1 MIVPSPASLGPQPI
15 AVRDSPLLNPFFLT
29 RASSSHPYLSK
40 KFSRPLFSYSY
51 ALFCVASYRIS
62 LLFNRFRTLR
72 AKQPGW
78 GMPRNR
84 KRTYNAQPLPTFSTS
99 STRSTRVSTR
109 NPLCFHT
116 TTHDFRHHGGVQGVF
131 TSFAAISLLCHN
143 HRACRATEPG
153 YLRPARNLLKP

>member
-1 MIVPSPASLGPQPI
+1 MIFTFPRPRPVPARNASQKRLPAALSFDVLAALAKTPENTATLSSLVV
-15 AVRDSPLLNPFFLT
+15 ALT
-29 RASSSHPYLSK
+29 SRVKHKSCDCRSYK
-40 KFSRPLFSYSY
+40 KH
-51 ALFCVASYRIS
+51 
-62 LLFNRFRTLR
+62 
-72 AKQPGW
+72 PGW
-78 GMPRNR
+78 RMPRNR

-99 STRSTRVSTR
+99 STHSTRVSTR

-116 TTHDFRHHGGVQGVF
+116 TTHDFRHHGGVRGVF